1 MLHPGHPGDAAQ
13 ALELEV
19 ITTTEIADSI
29 RELTLRAVNGAALPA
44 FTPGA
49 HVRIQVADGQWNAYS
64 LITLPGQD
72 ATAYR
77 IAVRREDGGA
87 GGSRAMHALRPG
99 ARVLVQMPRNDFALD
114 TGPGPALLI
123 AGGIGLTPLI
133 SMATAL
139 AATGRDFRLVMAARN
154 RAAAAYADTL
164 AQSFGAR
171 VAVHLD
177 DEAGG
182 PLPVSDLIATAA
194 PGTHVYVCG
203 PRPMIDATR
212 AAWSARALP
221 DAQFH
226 TELFDAPQAEAGDQP
241 FEVEVASSGQ
251 VFTVPP
257 GKTIIE
263 VLEAGGVDL
272 VYDCQRGDC
281 GICQTGVLDGT
292 PDHRDVVL
300 SPAEREAGK
309 LIHICVSRAKSARL
323 KLDL

>member
-1 MLHPGHPGDAAQ
+1 MSHPGQPGDDAQ
-13 ALELEV
+13 AIALEV
-19 ITTTEIADSI
+19 VTATDIADPI
-29 RELTLRAVNGAALPA
+29 RELVLRPVNGDPLPA

-49 HVRIQVADGQWNAYS
+49 HLRFQVADGQWNAYS
-64 LITLPGQD
+64 LITLPGEPP
-72 ATAYR
+72 TCR
-77 IAVRREDGGA
+77 IAVRREEAGA
-87 GGSRAMHALRPG
+87 GGSRFMHALKPG
-99 ARVLVQMPRNDFALD
+99 DRVWAQPPRNDFALD
-114 TGPGPALLI
+114 DGAGPALLI

-133 SMATAL
+133 SMATDLEAR
-139 AATGRDFRLVMAARN
+139 GRDFRLVLAARN
-154 RAAAAYADTL
+154 RGATAYADRLADLFPGRVTL
-164 AQSFGAR
+164 
-171 VAVHLD
+171 HLD
-177 DEAGG
+177 DVAGG
-182 PLPVSDLIATAA
+182 PLPVAALIADAA

-203 PRPMIDATR
+203 PRPMIEATR
-212 AAWSARALP
+212 AAWAARALP

-241 FEVEVASSGQ
+241 FEVELASTGQ

-263 VLEAGGVDL
+263 VLESGGVDL

-281 GICQTGVLDGT
+281 GICQTGVLDGI